1 MVSQMENQNKP
12 DKIFPDNFH
21 NKTHELPTDHNQ

>member
-1 MVSQMENQNKP
+1 MENQNKP

-21 NKTHELPTDHNQ
+21 NKTHELPTYHNQ

>member
-1 MVSQMENQNKP
+1 MVWQIENQNKP

-21 NKTHELPTDHNQ
+21 NKMHELLTCHNQ